1 MLLVS
6 GVVER
11 LFSRVDT
18 NNAGTPNT
26 CKSHLRNMAWKDTM
40 RKAVLRVF
48 YYTVPGTWEH
58 RNINSAH
65 YMLFSSCSRRQRYQ
79 VIWWLVTILDDLL
92 LVLYS
97 SPY

>member
-26 CKSHLRNMAWKDTM
+26 CK
-40 RKAVLRVF
+40 
-48 YYTVPGTWEH
+48 
-58 RNINSAH
+58 
-65 YMLFSSCSRRQRYQ
+65 RRQRSMAWNDKMTKKSY
-79 VIWWLVTILDDLL
+79 
-92 LVLYS
+92 LVLAGTHEQS
-97 SPY
+97 THPPTHTHPATV